1 MRIKVIN
8 PNTDEQMT
16 ESIRATA
23 ESCCDKDTEII
34 TVHSQIG
41 PQSIENYFDEFLAIP
56 GVLNEIIKGDKE
68 ENIDAYVIACF
79 DDPGVPAAREATDK
93 PVIGIAEAAMAT
105 MRFIAPSFSIIS
117 VLDRSK
123 HMNVKL
129 ARELGYSEVLRSVR
143 STGMSVLDFG
153 KDYVQ
158 GLAALERESR
168 KAIEE
173 DGAEGILLG
182 CAGFVDFAKEMQGR
196 LGVPVLEGVT
206 PAVKIAEMLVKLNY
220 KTCKLLSYSYPEEK
234 SIIGYDNVFS
244 NVEAFRR
251 R

>member
-16 ESIRATA
+16 ESIRVTA
-23 ESCCDKDTEII
+23 ERCCEKGTEII
-34 TVHSQIG
+34 AVHSPIG
-41 PQSIENYFDEFLAIP
+41 PQSIENYFDEYLAIP
-56 GVLNEIIKGDKE
+56 GVLQEIIKGDKE
-68 ENIDAYVIACF
+68 EDIDAYVIACF
-79 DDPGVPAAREATDK
+79 DDPGVPAAREITDK

-105 MRFIAPSFSIIS
+105 MRFIAPSFSIIT

-123 HMNVKL
+123 HMNEKL

-153 KDYVQ
+153 KNHAQ

-173 DGAEGILLG
+173 DKAEGILLG
-182 CAGFVDFAKEMQGR
+182 CAGFVDFAKEMQER

-220 KTCKLLSYSYPEEK
+220 KTCKFLSYSFPEVK
-234 SIIGYDNVFS
+234 SFIGYDNAFS
-244 NVEAFRR
+244 DVALFKKR
-251 R
+251 